1 MSRAP
6 ADPCDGRCASGRA
19 AWAGSRSGGERP
31 LVWSAAAPAPGA
43 LGSGCAWV
51 WPKPALGP
59 DRGVLGRL
67 SRRAR
72 SAWAAAQGWA
82 AMAEV
87 ALLNRRRARTDG
99 LGMIAAAILAER
111 SLEAGTDA
119 GAPRLVAVD
128 TTTGVPPGAKRACW
142 LVPPVVDL
150 GDLRFRAVEVT
161 GRSEPERWARG
172 GRANDALPTVVMPV
186 PTIWPGSGRAA
197 PPSWCGRLPTT
208 PAGLIRSVAR
218 SIGRLVP
225 ATRERPTD
233 QPVVVSKGKRSP
245 GVPARPIIIPLEP
258 EAAQP
263 ARARAQRPALGAI
276 GCSEAA
282 IERAGHLML
291 PTSLPRPEGDQGSPE
306 DGRSRPGHL
315 CRGARATACA
325 GRACPRPDRGSNS
338 PSSG

>member
-218 SIGRLVP
+218 SIGAPGAGDAGKADRP
-225 ATRERPTD
+225 AGGGE
-233 QPVVVSKGKRSP
+233 QGQ
-245 GVPARPIIIPLEP
+245 
-258 EAAQP
+258 AQP
-263 ARARAQRPALGAI
+263 GRAGPADHHSARA
-276 GCSEAA
+276 
-282 IERAGHLML
+282 
-291 PTSLPRPEGDQGSPE
+291 
-306 DGRSRPGHL
+306 
-315 CRGARATACA
+315 
-325 GRACPRPDRGSNS
+325 
-338 PSSG
+338 